1 MGDDIGQ
8 AGRVMRIATYN
19 VEWFARLFDDRDRLY
34 NDDGWSSRWQIKPPL
49 WSLCF
54 RRLMR
59 MR

>member
-1 MGDDIGQ
+1 
-8 AGRVMRIATYN
+8 MRIATYN